1 MFPEST
7 VSGARTVIDI
17 TEHFE
22 HLKHHAALLFEKGS
36 AGKRGYFTPSE
47 DQNVRQLLVSYWHS
61 RNALIELVVTMH
73 RTSEHQTSELTET
86 NETLSRQQRAA
97 AFLVAWTGALVLVD
111 AARFLRDNCRNRPA
125 VLKKLNE
132 PEPSFG
138 IAAGTYDR
146 IQDSLT
152 SPVHVWHLYHA
163 REYWKTNKSA
173 LAEMAHDTELEPL
186 VELSDR
192 MQAVLDVDIQEYAVS
207 RLRTR
212 ARQAKTTGRELIA
225 RAFFGLQKAVSS
237 LVSGK
242 YTHLGHQ
249 PRLPPDIVKQ
259 IRQLIQPGDIFVNR
273 KEYAVTN
280 YFLPGFWP
288 HAAFYI
294 GQTHQLDQLGFASH
308 PHGEPR
314 WQRILTCDQSDSG
327 RVVEALK
334 DGVRIRSLSSPFAA
348 DAVTVIRPS
357 LPNDLITEA
366 IARALFHDGKPYDF
380 DFDLTRSD
388 RLVCTEVVYR
398 SFEGL
403 AGIRFPLMR
412 RAGRLTLAAQ
422 DLLQMALNRQHFD
435 IVAVYAPNY
444 VPDVTTGSAAAD
456 VLQATLTD

>member
-17 TEHFE
+17 TVHFE
-22 HLKHHAALLFEKGS
+22 HLKQVAASLFEKSS
-36 AGKRGYFTPSE
+36 ASKRGYFTPSE
-47 DQNVRQLLVSYWHS
+47 DERVRQLLVSYWQS
-61 RNALIELVVTMH
+61 RNALIELVVTLH
-73 RTSEHQTSELTET
+73 RTSELTDTTET
-86 NETLSRQQRAA
+86 FSSQQRAA
-97 AFLVAWTGALVLVD
+97 DFLVAWTGALVLVD
-111 AARFLRDNCRNRPA
+111 AARFLRDNCSNRPT
-125 VLKKLNE
+125 VLTKLNE
-132 PEPSFG
+132 AEPSFG

-146 IQDSLT
+146 IQASLT

-163 REYWKTNKSA
+163 REYWKANRNL
-173 LAEMAHDTELEPL
+173 LAEIAHDTELAPL
-186 VELSDR
+186 VDISDR
-192 MQAVLDVDIQEYAVS
+192 MQAVLNVDIQEYAVS

-212 ARQAKTTGRELIA
+212 ARQAKTTGRDLIT
-225 RAFFGLQKAVSS
+225 RALYGLQKAVSS

-242 YTHLGHQ
+242 YTQLGHQ

-294 GQTHQLDQLGFASH
+294 GQTNQLEQMGFADH
-308 PHGEPR
+308 PHGKPR
-314 WQRILTCDQSDSG
+314 WQRILTCDQTDSG

-348 DAVTVIRPS
+348 DAVTVIRPI
-357 LPNDLITEA
+357 LPNKLITEA

-398 SFEGL
+398 SYEGL
-403 AGIRFPLMR
+403 AGIRFPLTQ
-412 RAGRLTLAAQ
+412 RAGRMTLAAQ
-422 DLLQMALNRQHFD
+422 DLLQMALNRQHFE
-435 IVAVYAPNY
+435 IIAVYAPNY
-444 VPDVTTGSAAAD
+444 LPAVTTGSAAAD